1 MEVLA
6 VFAAAAG
13 TAVATGAGVIP
24 VIVLRDGAIEI
35 RSALAG
41 LAVGAMTVAA
51 IAGLLIPAARDGSA
65 AAVAG
70 GSIFGVVFVVAARE
84 TLGAERY
91 RERVGVRARRSL
103 LVFGVL
109 LVHSLPEG
117 LAIGAAWS
125 SDTAGLGLFVVLA
138 IALQN
143 VPEGTAIAIPMD
155 GAGYPVRRQVWAAI
169 ASSLPQPVGAVGAY
183 VLVEEVRSVLPLSLA
198 FAGGAM
204 LAVVVIELVPEALTC
219 NRVGAAIGTLA
230 GGLAMLALSLA
241 LGI

>member
-1 MEVLA
+1 MELLA
-6 VFAAAAG
+6 VFAAGAG
-13 TAVATGAGVIP
+13 TAIATGIGVFP
-24 VIVLRDGAIEI
+24 VIAIKGEAAVV
-35 RSALAG
+35 RSTLAG
-41 LAVGAMTVAA
+41 LAVGAMALAA
-51 IAGLLIPAARDGSA
+51 IAGLLIPAARDGSPP
-65 AAVAG
+65 AVIG
-70 GSIFGVVFVVAARE
+70 GALFGVAFVFAARSA
-84 TLGAERY
+84 LGAERY
-91 RERVGVRARRSL
+91 RERVGVRARRSI

-125 SDTAGLGLFVVLA
+125 SDTAGLGLFVLLA

-155 GAGYPVRRQVWAAI
+155 AAGYSPGRQVWAAI

-183 VLVEEVRSVLPLSLA
+183 LLVEQVRAVLPLSLA

-204 LAVVVIELVPEALTC
+204 LAVVVLELAPQALEG
-219 NRVGAAIGTLA
+219 NRAAAAVGVALGAA
-230 GGLAMLALSLA
+230 AMLALSLA